1 MTTAIKK
8 PEVGRTAPDFDL
20 IANNGRTIN
29 LRYYFGRK
37 NVVLY
42 FYPKDDTPGCVTEA
56 CGFRDV
62 MDDLF
67 ECDTIVLGIS
77 PDTMSAHQ
85 KFIAKYYLPFLLLSD
100 PDKTVCERYG
110 VWGEKSL
117 YGKKYFG
124 VLRTTFVIGKDGK
137 ILKIF
142 EKVKP
147 KEHGKEVLSYVKTL
161 NRLTVR
167 PALRNAF

>member
-1 MTTAIKK
+1 MKELEPGDK
-8 PEVGRTAPDFDL
+8 APNFEL
-20 IANNGRTIN
+20 IANNGR
-29 LRYYFGRK
+29 LVSLGYYLQRK

-77 PDTMSAHQ
+77 PDNMSAHQ

-100 PDKTVCERYG
+100 LGRKVCNKYG
-110 VWGEKSL
+110 VWGEKAL

-124 VLRTTFVIGKDGK
+124 VLRTTFIIGKDGR
-137 ILKIF
+137 ILRIF

-147 KEHGKEVLSYVKTL
+147 KEHAKEVLDYIKTL
-161 NRLTVR
+161 NCVTVR
-167 PALRNAF
+167 PALKNAF

>member
-1 MTTAIKK
+1 METKIKK
-8 PEVGRTAPDFDL
+8 LEAGDKAPDFDL
-20 IANNGRTIN
+20 IANNGRMMN
-29 LRYYFGRK
+29 LHYYLGWK
-37 NVVLY
+37 NVILY

-77 PDTMSAHQ
+77 PDNMSAHQ

-100 PDKTVCERYG
+100 PRREVCNKYG

-124 VLRTTFVIGKDGK
+124 VLRTTFIVGKDGK
-137 ILKIF
+137 IVKIF
-142 EKVKP
+142 ETVRP
-147 KEHGKEVLSYVKTL
+147 KDHGKEVLAYIKTL
-161 NRLTVR
+161 NRLTARSSLASV
-167 PALRNAF
+167 

>member
-1 MTTAIKK
+1 MATATKK
-8 PEVGRTAPDFDL
+8 IEPGITAPDFEL
-20 IANNGRTIN
+20 IANNGRTMN
-29 LRYYFGRK
+29 LSYYWGRK

-56 CGFRDV
+56 CGFREV

-77 PDTMSAHQ
+77 PDNMSAHQ

-100 PDKTVCERYG
+100 PNKDACNKYG
-110 VWGEKSL
+110 VWGEKSM
-117 YGKKYFG
+117 YGKKYMG
-124 VLRTTFVIGKDGK
+124 VLRTTFIIGKDGK

-147 KEHGKEVLSYVKTL
+147 AEHGKEVLAYVKTL
-161 NRLTVR
+161 NRLSVR
-167 PALRNAF
+167 MPNKRI